1 MDDININ
8 EIICEFFIN
17 ELNLVKEIDEKI
29 AGIGNNFYFIDKEK
43 RKYLICYTLFKNGEE
58 LIEKWEEY
66 QDEYISGYL
75 QLDKFY
81 DNDIKWDVYYLLIYN
96 DEQLINVEKKLSI
109 ERDKFSCKKSIIH
122 AINIENLIEQLKEK
136 LPVSKN
142 YYPINKSN
150 VIDYEYFIKN
160 LCDEL
165 DVLSSDLP
173 ETTKYELEE
182 GYEVIYNILELIGE
196 KENE

>member
-1 MDDININ
+1 MNYININ

-75 QLDKFY
+75 QLEKFY
-81 DNDIKWDVYYLLIYN
+81 NNDIKWDIYYLLIYD
-96 DEQLINVEKKLSI
+96 DEQMIDPEKELSI
-109 ERDKFSCKKSIIH
+109 ERDKFCCKK
-122 AINIENLIEQLKEK
+122 ALISLSDSKGLIKQLKEK
-136 LPVSKN
+136 LPVTQD
-142 YYPINKSN
+142 YYPMNKSN
-150 VIDYEYFIKN
+150 VIDYEYFIEK
-160 LCDEL
+160 LCNKLEIL
-165 DVLSSDLP
+165 VSDLP
-173 ETTKYELEE
+173 EIKKYELEE
-182 GYEVIYNILELIGE
+182 NHEVIYNILQLIGE